1 MLRSSGSSAERFAYS
16 LLPSF
21 AGDGH
26 LPFGFGVMLPAL
38 IAFSVAVAFFLFT
51 WAVFVYH
58 IDFPP
63 NGFICLAASKQL

>member
-1 MLRSSGSSAERFAYS
+1 MLRSSGSSAERFAHS

-58 IDFPP
+58 IDFHPTVSY
-63 NGFICLAASKQL
+63 A